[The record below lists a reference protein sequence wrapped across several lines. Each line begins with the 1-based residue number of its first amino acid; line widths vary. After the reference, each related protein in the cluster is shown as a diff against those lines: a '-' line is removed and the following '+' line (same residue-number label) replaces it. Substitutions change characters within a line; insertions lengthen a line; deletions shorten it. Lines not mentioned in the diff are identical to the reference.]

1 MKQTY
6 ELLLFDADGTL
17 LDFDRSEHAAM
28 RKVFA
33 RHGYP
38 YSEELLQRY
47 RAINSRLWRDYEKD
61 RILKPVIHM
70 TRFQQLFSEYGIEGD
85 GAAFNREYLDALAAE
100 HFTIDGAE
108 EVCRA
113 LSQRFRLYVVT
124 NGVSHV
130 QRRRM
135 RDSGLEAYFSALFV
149 SEELGVQ
156 KPRREF
162 FELASSAIGGF
173 CREKALIIGDSPTS
187 DIGGGQAFG
196 LDTCWFNP
204 SGRPAPVP
212 PPTWEIHSLRELP
225 ELLSPREA

>member
-1 MKQTY
+1 MDNRY
-6 ELLLFDADGTL
+6 EILLFDADGTL

-28 RKVFA
+28 EKVFA

-38 YSEELLQRY
+38 YSEEILRRY
-47 RAINSRLWRDYEKD
+47 RAINSKLWRDYEQDK
-61 RILKPVIHM
+61 ILKPVIHM
-70 TRFQQLFSEYGIEGD
+70 TRFQELFSELGIDGD
-85 GAAFNREYLDALAAE
+85 GAAFNREYLDALSAE
-100 HFTIDGAE
+100 HFTVDGAL

-113 LSQRFRLYVVT
+113 LSQRYRMYVVT

-135 RDSGLEAYFSALFV
+135 RESGLESCFSALFV

-162 FELASSAIGGF
+162 FEKAAAAIEGF
-173 CREKALIIGDSPTS
+173 DRARTLIIGDSPTS
-187 DIGGGQAFG
+187 DIGGGQGFG

-212 PPTWEIHSLRELP
+212 PPTWEIRDLREL
-225 ELLSPREA
+225 LSLCGPA